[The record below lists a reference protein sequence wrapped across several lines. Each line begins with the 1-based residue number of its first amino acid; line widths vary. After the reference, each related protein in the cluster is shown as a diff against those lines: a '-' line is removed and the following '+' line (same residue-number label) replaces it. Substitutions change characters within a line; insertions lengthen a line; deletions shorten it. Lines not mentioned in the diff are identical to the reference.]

1 MIHPENNEIT
11 YLIDKASELS
21 VRWYLLESGCF
32 PIDRPMFFSHPTP
45 AFNRIFLF
53 RHGGAKV
60 KYAQTEQE
68 LEAGRVYLLPINQ
81 TFEVTY
87 RANSE
92 LYYFHLTLQES
103 MGLDVFTDAAGPM
116 VLENVGSSFG
126 EIIEAY
132 AFSDFQAKTRWQT
145 ALFQITC
152 RFAMPLIETNRN
164 RLKKANRY
172 HPLLEHIQKNC
183 RADLTVNDLADRM
196 KLSRSALSKGF
207 QRTTGIALKKHLSV
221 VLLQRAKEKLAHTDE
236 TIKQM
241 SAELGFTDP
250 TYFHRFFKQKTG
262 QKPLEYR
269 YKAKMI
275 PLENNEVK

>member
-1 MIHPENNEIT
+1 MTHSGNNEII

-21 VRWYLLESGCF
+21 VRWNLLESGCF
-32 PIDRPMFFSHPTP
+32 PIDRPMYFSHPTP

-53 RHGGAKV
+53 RYGGAKI

-81 TFEVTY
+81 SFEVTY
-87 RANSE
+87 RAGSE
-92 LYYFHLTLQES
+92 LYFFHLTLQES
-103 MGLDVFTDAAGPM
+103 MGLDVFAGAMEPM
-116 VLENVGSSFG
+116 VLENVGSLFE
-126 EIIEAY
+126 EIIDVY
-132 AFSDFQAKTRWQT
+132 GFSDFQAMTRWQT
-145 ALFQITC
+145 VLFQITC
-152 RFAMPLIETNRN
+152 RFAMPLIEANRN

-172 HPLLEHIQKNC
+172 HPLLEHIQKNP

-207 QRTTGIALKKHLSV
+207 QRTTGIALKKHLSM

-241 SAELGFTDP
+241 SAQLGFTDP

-269 YKAKMI
+269 HKAKMI
-275 PLENNEVK
+275 STENDGVK